1 MLFVICP
8 PMSRTPKFWCTYV
21 ITHNNFMGIVEP
33 HKTQFGWLV
42 KTTCYQVNYSGK
54 RYFSGLLR
62 EKQILFIPM
71 IQGKTVLFLKNSMKY
86 IPKIVYEPQIICV
99 MWRAQEVIKLQ
110 KLKNQVFNLGWI
122 FQNLEMA
129 LILPEFYQI
138 VWTKNV
144 RIYWF
149 LYEVWNISD
158 WRKSIMVTI
167 ADCNIAPLLQRVVF
181 RYNVYHYFR
190 KEVLI

>member
-1 MLFVICP
+1 MKP
-8 PMSRTPKFWCTYV
+8 
-21 ITHNNFMGIVEP
+21 
-33 HKTQFGWLV
+33 
-42 KTTCYQVNYSGK
+42 TCYQVNSSGK
-54 RYFSGLLR
+54 IYLSGHLR

-129 LILPEFYQI
+129 LILPEFYQV

-158 WRKSIMVTI
+158 WRKSTMVTI

-181 RYNVYHYFR
+181 RYVYHYFR

>member
-1 MLFVICP
+1 MLGKLLGKRYYAWYMLFVICP

-42 KTTCYQVNYSGK
+42 KPTCYQVNSSGK

-71 IQGKTVLFLKNSMKY
+71 IQGKTVLFLKNSLKY

-110 KLKNQVFNLGWI
+110 KLKN
-122 FQNLEMA
+122 
-129 LILPEFYQI
+129 
-138 VWTKNV
+138 
-144 RIYWF
+144 
-149 LYEVWNISD
+149 
-158 WRKSIMVTI
+158 
-167 ADCNIAPLLQRVVF
+167 
-181 RYNVYHYFR
+181 
-190 KEVLI
+190 